1 MYNSRFAPSALL
13 VFLKRCTASIV
24 EALQVLYWI
33 LFKPSAWHSLVQS
46 IDPELPDSFCLLYL
60 QRSHFKSKPLR
71 HLLLLG
77 FVVLPII
84 FAISEQL
91 FRLLASDS
99 PTTLNQFQI
108 KYALNAAAKASGM
121 LRIGGAFA
129 VFISVYAGIIAMFI
143 DIISNE
149 GIHQIFTVALDTQT
163 EGAWF
168 ATSKS
173 FVQSYPSI
181 YILIFSFSGAFSALL
196 RLRYHSKDFR
206 LDSRAIGA
214 VVLGFIAVSGL
225 CVLQIVTLRSRSF
238 FLIGIVAFGGLVVF
252 SLSTG
257 VALYLRKRRWHKGA
271 IVAFVFCITYAILTA
286 IGSTVTKFC
295 LSSGPYS
302 SAMSDAF
309 RHGIRQIISS
319 SLIMALLAP
328 MVVGEMV
335 GGAVAAAFAG
345 GVGAPL
351 CWLFITIYTDE
362 NWSIRG
368 PSEKLLVKTLTPLC
382 ILLGWS
388 LPYWQRYALYPFEAA
403 WNRLI
408 YQLDIRRSPPQRS
421 LLRWHSTFWDEMQ
434 TLRMEG
440 LSEHLLLVC
449 NRWPEVGTAA
459 LKQLATSSQRWAPQ
473 VVQLE
478 LELLALEQCADMAG
492 LANVQKQLG
501 GVTTHGLG
509 TDQLRYFSRLSQDVA
524 AAMASLKNPY
534 QHRLALR
541 TVEDQMNRLARDLTL
556 SGDPL
561 AIRFLRILNRW
572 QDILATHQVQRQQ
585 AIAKFIEDPYIIGL
599 PLAEGQAVFVGRTH
613 VSAQVELLI
622 RSKHAPPVLLYGQ
635 RRMGKTSLLRNLR
648 VLLPSTWVTLFVD
661 LQGICSAQSHT
672 GFLFQL
678 ARTMSSQLLSQRGT
692 TIEHPSRQDLASDPF
707 VVFDVWLDRFSEK
720 LHDLSALLML
730 DEFEQ
735 LDAAL
740 RAGRFD
746 AQPLLGML
754 RHMVQ
759 HKPKFRVLLAGSHML
774 SEVSAWSSYLINV
787 RTIKLGCLRDDESRQ
802 LVEKPMPDFALQ
814 YHPAALSLVLSL
826 TSGHPYLLQLLCA
839 RIIEMKNQQDEE
851 QRFFATVFDVEA
863 AIEPVLDD
871 AVLVFGEITANQIS
885 SPGLTAL
892 QLLAQRGQGA
902 VLLPSEPN
910 LTTLVCDGQ
919 TWDPLVQ
926 RDLVELTERGYRFQ
940 NELFRRW
947 FSSHRA
953 RVLAS

>member
-1 MYNSRFAPSALL
+1 M
-13 VFLKRCTASIV
+13 VG
-24 EALQVLYWI
+24 ALQLLYWI
-33 LFKPSAWHSLVQS
+33 LFKPSAWSNLVKS
-46 IDPELPDSFCLLYL
+46 IDPELPDNFCLLYL
-60 QRSHFKSKPLR
+60 QNSHFKSKSLR
-71 HLLLLG
+71 YLLLLG
-77 FVVLPII
+77 FVMLPIML
-84 FAISEQL
+84 ASSEQL
-91 FRLLASDS
+91 IRILACDRQ
-99 PTTLNQFQI
+99 TGLRHFQI
-108 KYALNAAAKASGM
+108 EHLVNAATKTLGM
-121 LRIGGAFA
+121 LRLGGTLA
-129 VFISVYAGIIAMFI
+129 VFVSVYAGIVAIFV
-143 DIISNE
+143 DICSNE
-149 GIHQIFTVALDTQT
+149 GIHQLYIWAMKTHAEQ
-163 EGAWF
+163 AWY
-168 ATSKS
+168 ATTDLSIE
-173 FVQSYPSI
+173 SYPSV
-181 YILIFSFSGAFSALL
+181 YIIILSFSVSFCMLVRLRHNFERIRLNTRIIGASILGFLSVVGLSIVHILSFGSGNRYTTAITIFSCLVGLPLSCISTLYV
-196 RLRYHSKDFR
+196 RRTHCY
-206 LDSRAIGA
+206 RAA
-214 VVLGFIAVSGL
+214 V
-225 CVLQIVTLRSRSF
+225 
-238 FLIGIVAFGGLVVF
+238 
-252 SLSTG
+252 
-257 VALYLRKRRWHKGA
+257 
-271 IVAFVFCITYAILTA
+271 FVFLFCVASAILTA
-286 IGSTVTKFC
+286 AGSSITEFF
-295 LSSGPYS
+295 LSSESYS
-302 SAMSDAF
+302 IAIESARLTA
-309 RHGIRQIISS
+309 IRQIISS
-319 SLIMALLAP
+319 FLILSLLAP
-328 MVVGEMV
+328 MIIAEVV
-335 GGAVAAAFAG
+335 GGAIAAAVAG
-345 GVGAPL
+345 GVGAPV
-351 CWLFITIYTDE
+351 CWLLITICTD
-362 NWSIRG
+362 NSWDSRG
-368 PSEKLLVKTLTPLC
+368 PAGFQLTIVLLPIC
-382 ILLGWS
+382 ILVGWT
-388 LPYWQRYALYPFEAA
+388 LPYWLKYAMYPVESA
-403 WNRLI
+403 WNLLI
-408 YQLDIRRSPPQRS
+408 YQFDIRRSPHQRS
-421 LLRWHSTFWDEMQ
+421 LLRWHSAFWDEMQ

-449 NRWPEVGTAA
+449 NRWPVVGAAA

-478 LELLALEQCADMAG
+478 LDLFALEQCADMAG
-492 LANVQKQLG
+492 LANVQKRLG
-501 GVTTHGLG
+501 AVTTHGLG

-524 AAMASLKNPY
+524 AAMTALKNPY
-534 QHRLALR
+534 HHRLALH
-541 TVEDQMNRLARDLTL
+541 TVEDQVNRLARDLTL
-556 SGDPL
+556 SSDPV
-561 AIRFLRILNRW
+561 AVRFLRILNRW
-572 QDILATHQVQRQQ
+572 RDIVAAHQIQYQQQQ
-585 AIAKFIEDPYIIGL
+585 AIANFIEDPYIIGL

-707 VVFDVWLDRFSEK
+707 VVFDVWLDRFSER

-839 RIIEMKNQQDEE
+839 RIIEMKNQQDEA

-892 QLLAQRGQGA
+892 QMLAQRGQGA
-902 VLLPSEPN
+902 VLLPSESN
-910 LTTLVCDGQ
+910 LSTLVCDGQ
-919 TWDPLVQ
+919 TWDSLVQ